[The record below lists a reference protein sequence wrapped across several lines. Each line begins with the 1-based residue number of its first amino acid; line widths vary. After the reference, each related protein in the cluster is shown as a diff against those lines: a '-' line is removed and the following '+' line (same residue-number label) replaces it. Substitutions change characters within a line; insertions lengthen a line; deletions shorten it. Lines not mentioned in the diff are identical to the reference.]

1 MLDLAASNTTCLRVC
16 LFVCRP
22 RTHTCTAS
30 RMHALED
37 QLSPLY
43 EQQLR
48 QAELEAAA
56 AEAVLLGAAEADA
69 ASPYSHA
76 PVPSAG
82 AGDWA
87 GRAGPGLFSSGSH
100 LQLIPPTPMLQQQ
113 VAKQQRRQQQ
123 QQQQTRAAGQQGPA
137 PTAHDS
143 LQQAVPPLPL
153 PLLPPGQ
160 SSAVPPA
167 AAAVPEEVVVSPV
180 LLLPEAGASPEV
192 DGSPASPVSSA
203 SSAEQPA
210 AELLMSRELMD
221 LDLVGDE
228 EGEELDDGGV
238 FSTAQH
244 SSFGALGPAGRRG
257 RSPGGAEVGRISFAR
272 FSLGSDSL
280 SPILAVAAG
289 GGGSLAGGTA
299 GGDGDG
305 CAPVLEP
312 VGEDSASEGGE
323 SWRSFSLG
331 GQPSQVSAP
340 QGASNDTE
348 LLGAQQQEPRRD
360 DDTPTVDWG
369 NKQAGAGDGVG
380 VLPPAGVVDS
390 VDRSP
395 SAQQP
400 LAADPIAPMS
410 AESAEC
416 LSSAKPRRLTFAA
429 AACTGG
435 PASRSSTSLLADA
448 RDTASSL
455 SISSGDDSCDG
466 GADVAESTLSPAAAA
481 GASSALAALRQRFAD
496 ASMRSRQ

>member
-1 MLDLAASNTTCLRVC
+1 M
-16 LFVCRP
+16 
-22 RTHTCTAS
+22 
-30 RMHALED
+30 
-37 QLSPLY
+37 
-43 EQQLR
+43 
-48 QAELEAAA
+48 
-56 AEAVLLGAAEADA
+56 
-69 ASPYSHA
+69 
-76 PVPSAG
+76 
-82 AGDWA
+82 
-87 GRAGPGLFSSGSH
+87 
-100 LQLIPPTPMLQQQ
+100 
-113 VAKQQRRQQQ
+113 
-123 QQQQTRAAGQQGPA
+123 
-137 PTAHDS
+137 
-143 LQQAVPPLPL
+143 
-153 PLLPPGQ
+153 
-160 SSAVPPA
+160 
-167 AAAVPEEVVVSPV
+167 SPV
-180 LLLPEAGASPEV
+180 LLLPEAGTSPEV

-203 SSAEQPA
+203 SSAERPA

-244 SSFGALGPAGRRG
+244 SSFRALGPAGRRG
-257 RSPGGAEVGRISFAR
+257 RSPGAAEVGRISFAR

-289 GGGSLAGGTA
+289 GGGSLAGGTTGGA
-299 GGDGDG
+299 GGD

-348 LLGAQQQEPRRD
+348 LLGAQQHQPRRD

-369 NKQAGAGDGVG
+369 NKQAGVGDGVG
-380 VLPPAGVVDS
+380 VPPPAGVVDS

-400 LAADPIAPMS
+400 LIADPIAPMS

-429 AACTGG
+429 AACSGG

-455 SISSGDDSCDG
+455 SISSGDDGCDG
-466 GADVAESTLSPAAAA
+466 GADVAESTVAPAAGAAAA